1 MIRKRNQGSAIIEMT
16 LLMPIILGIFF
27 LYIHTFL
34 YFAKESKCLE
44 MMSYCLYWDINVGES
59 SMNKIHQGKRISV
72 FYSES
77 TGLFDLELH
86 RNEDDA
92 VRNIRRWQ
100 FATDTLR
107 AGENE

>member
-16 LLMPIILGIFF
+16 ILMPIILGIFF

-34 YFAKESKCLE
+34 CFAKESRFLE
-44 MMSYCLYWDINVGES
+44 SMSNYLYLDVNVGES
-59 SMNKIHQGKRISV
+59 SMNKVHQGKRISV
-72 FYSES
+72 FCSES

-86 RNEDDA
+86 RNGDDA
-92 VRNIRRWQ
+92 VQNIRRWQ